1 MRDKVYDNNSS
12 IEFVYLT
19 LISIGNWVSCW
30 WEKVYDLTYWKRNF
44 MKLHTCML
52 CKSCRKFLDLSLDN
66 KKISV
71 SFFNYLTIKN
81 LSDTSINT
89 NTIYANLISANSLRK
104 RIWRSITSAI
114 QKRKNTIWTT
124 QVPILNWMDLSNKT
138 FNSWI

>member
-1 MRDKVYDNNSS
+1 MGDKVYDNNSS

-30 WEKVYDLTYWKRNF
+30 WEKVYDLSYWKRNF

-52 CKSCRKFLDLSLDN
+52 CKWCRKFLGLSLDN
-66 KKISV
+66 KKMSV

-89 NTIYANLISANSLRK
+89 NTIYANLITVNLLRK
-104 RIWRSITSAI
+104 RIWRSITSTI
-114 QKRKNTIWTT
+114 QKPKKYNMNNASSHFK
-124 QVPILNWMDLSNKT
+124 LNGRQ
-138 FNSWI
+138 

>member
-1 MRDKVYDNNSS
+1 MGDKVYDNNSS

-30 WEKVYDLTYWKRNF
+30 WEKVYDLSYWKRNL

-52 CKSCRKFLDLSLDN
+52 CKWCRKFLGLSLDN
-66 KKISV
+66 KKMSV

-89 NTIYANLISANSLRK
+89 NTIYANLITVNLLRK
-104 RIWRSITSAI
+104 RIWRSITSTI
-114 QKRKNTIWTT
+114 QKPKKDNMNNASSHFK
-124 QVPILNWMDLSNKT
+124 LNGRQ
-138 FNSWI
+138 